1 MNTFTTPISMVA
13 GSGKGAALPAGVIGL
28 LLMLAL
34 ASKSD
39 PTARNQTTGR

>member
-1 MNTFTTPISMVA
+1 MSTFTTPISMVA
-13 GSGKGAALPAGVIGL
+13 GSGKGAALAAGVIGL

-39 PTARNQTTGR
+39 PTARNQTIGR

>member
-1 MNTFTTPISMVA
+1 MNTFMTPISMVA
-13 GSGKGAALPAGVIGL
+13 GSGKGAALAAGVIGL

-39 PTARNQTTGR
+39 PTARRQTI

>member
-1 MNTFTTPISMVA
+1 MNTFTTPISMVV
-13 GSGKGAALPAGVIGL
+13 GSGKGAALAAGVIGL

-39 PTARNQTTGR
+39 PTARNKSI

>member
-13 GSGKGAALPAGVIGL
+13 GAGKGAALAAGVIGL

-39 PTARNQTTGR
+39 PTARNQIVGR